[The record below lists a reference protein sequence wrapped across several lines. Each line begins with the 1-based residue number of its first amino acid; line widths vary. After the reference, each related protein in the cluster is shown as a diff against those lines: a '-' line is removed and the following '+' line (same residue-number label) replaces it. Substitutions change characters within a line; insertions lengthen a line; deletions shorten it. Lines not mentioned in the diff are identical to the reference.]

1 MLDLH
6 PFIAERQ
13 GFEPRV
19 PRGTTVFKTAAIDH
33 SATSPKLFVRA
44 ALFFKGGA
52 KVGIIFYF
60 ANISEYFFS
69 FLLVFPSYSRIKR
82 CTEYLHI

>member
-1 MLDLH
+1 M
-6 PFIAERQ
+6 
-13 GFEPRV
+13 RV
-19 PRGTTVFKTAAIDH
+19 
-33 SATSPKLFVRA
+33 

>member
-1 MLDLH
+1 MCKTGCNLFKFTD
-6 PFIAERQ
+6 FQYFAERQ

-33 SATSPKLFVRA
+33 SATSPKLFLGV

-60 ANISEYFFS
+60 AN
-69 FLLVFPSYSRIKR
+69 KR
-82 CTEYLHI
+82 GKNYLDTL

>member
-6 PFIAERQ
+6 FLLAERQ

-33 SATSPKLFVRA
+33 SAISPKFL
-44 ALFFKGGA
+44 
-52 KVGIIFYF
+52 
-60 ANISEYFFS
+60 ISLTNRS
-69 FLLVFPSYSRIKR
+69 LSIAVQR
-82 CTEYLHI
+82 